1 MDPKKSK
8 NSSPRIKVIQKL
20 YNALMNPDALIEY
33 PKSQYKKFI
42 KDVVTGT
49 LERSDLIE
57 DQIKSFLVNDIN
69 LVKTDKLLKIILF
82 AAIFELMFKHN
93 TPKKVII
100 NEYLLASEHFLEKIQ
115 IGYLNAILDKISKEL
130 RKDVPSQRRC
140 RRFSVGPCYSNNLRW
155 NIKSFIL
162 FFNVV

>member
-1 MDPKKSK
+1 MQSCLFYKMDPKKSK
-8 NSSPRIKVIQKL
+8 TSTPRIKVIQKL

-33 PKSQYKKFI
+33 PKNQYKKFI

-49 LERSDLIE
+49 LDRSDLIE
-57 DQIKSFLVNDIN
+57 DQIKSFLANDIN

-130 RKDVPSQRRC
+130 RKDD
-140 RRFSVGPCYSNNLRW
+140 
-155 NIKSFIL
+155 
-162 FFNVV
+162 

>member
-1 MDPKKSK
+1 MAQKKSK

-20 YNALMNPDALIEY
+20 YNSLLNPNEEIDY

-42 KDVVTGT
+42 KDVVSGT

-57 DQIKSFLVNDIN
+57 ETINSHLSKDID
-69 LVKTDKLLKIILF
+69 LIKTDKLLKIILF

-100 NEYLLASEHFLEKIQ
+100 NEYLLASEYFVEKIQ
-115 IGYLNAILDKISKEL
+115 TGYLNAILDKISKKL
-130 RKDVPSQRRC
+130 RKQE
-140 RRFSVGPCYSNNLRW
+140 
-155 NIKSFIL
+155 
-162 FFNVV
+162 

>member
-1 MDPKKSK
+1 MVLKKFK
-8 NSSPRIKVIQKL
+8 NPSPRIKIIRKL
-20 YNALMNPDALIEY
+20 YSSLINPNSPLDY

-49 LERSDLIE
+49 LERSELIE
-57 DQIKSFLVNDIN
+57 ETIN
-69 LVKTDKLLKIILF
+69 KHLSADVDLKKTDKLLKIILF

-130 RKDVPSQRRC
+130 RKDD
-140 RRFSVGPCYSNNLRW
+140 
-155 NIKSFIL
+155 
-162 FFNVV
+162 

>member
-1 MDPKKSK
+1 MQSYPFYKMDLKKSK

-20 YNALMNPDALIEY
+20 YNALINPDALIEY
-33 PKSQYKKFI
+33 PKSQYRKFI

-69 LVKTDKLLKIILF
+69 LAKTDKLLKIILF
-82 AAIFELMFKHN
+82 AAIFELMFRHN

-130 RKDVPSQRRC
+130 RKDD
-140 RRFSVGPCYSNNLRW
+140 
-155 NIKSFIL
+155 
-162 FFNVV
+162 